1 MVLAGLILTASLLA
15 TDVPAEPHAAPDA
28 PEIMR
33 RVAENQDRAMAARAS
48 WVFDQ
53 NVFVR
58 LQRPGGKLAREETR
72 KYVVVPTEKG
82 ARRKIVSVEGK
93 ILAGKKE
100 TTYDTAGF
108 RTKDTDIDGALVDSF
123 AREVMWHE
131 RIGPMDFW
139 FPLTTKLQA
148 KYDFKLEGEE
158 KYQGYHAYRISYHE
172 KGGDWRGE
180 ALIEKNE
187 FQPIL
192 MTSEWASKVP
202 LAVTIA
208 LGTNIKQVGAKITYQ
223 RFDKDIWFP
232 VTGGGEMK
240 VRVLFF
246 YDRTIAFRS
255 TDSDFRKTDVQ
266 SSIKFESDDR

>member
-1 MVLAGLILTASLLA
+1 MVIAGLMLTASLFA
-15 TDVPAEPHAAPDA
+15 TEAPDA
-28 PEIMR
+28 TEIMR
-33 RVAENQDRAMAARAS
+33 RVAGNQDRAMAARAA

-58 LQRPGGKLAREETR
+58 LQRPGGKLAREENR

-93 ILAGKKE
+93 ILNGKKE
-100 TTYDTAGF
+100 ITYASAGF
-108 RTKDTDIDGALVDSF
+108 RTKDSDIDGAVVDSF
-123 AREVMWHE
+123 AREVMWRD
-131 RIGPMDFW
+131 RIGPMEFW

-148 KYDFKLEGEE
+148 KYDFKLEGDE
-158 KYQGYHAYRISYHE
+158 KYQGYDAYRISYRE

-180 ALIEKNE
+180 ALIERNE

-208 LGTNIKQVGAKITYQ
+208 FGISIKQVGAKIAYQ

-232 VTGGGEMK
+232 VSGGGEMK
-240 VRVLFF
+240 IRVLFF

-255 TDSDFRKTDVQ
+255 TDADFRKTDVQ
-266 SSIKFESDDR
+266 SSVEFEKDDSDDK